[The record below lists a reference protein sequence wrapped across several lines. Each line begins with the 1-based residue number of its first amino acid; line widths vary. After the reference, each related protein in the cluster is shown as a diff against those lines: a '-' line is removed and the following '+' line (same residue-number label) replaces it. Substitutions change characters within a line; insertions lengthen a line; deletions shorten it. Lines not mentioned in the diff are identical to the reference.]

1 MGIIHSY
8 KGVILMLKRKVTVCF
23 SIFLL
28 MLILGWSLEHNIQSK
43 NLVLPPST
51 DGYNVL
57 SAKFTT
63 PVRITTPFLPREY
76 VRIIHR
82 VKD

>member
-1 MGIIHSY
+1 
-8 KGVILMLKRKVTVCF
+8 MLKRKIIICF
-23 SIFLL
+23 SIFTL
-28 MLILGWSLEHNIQSK
+28 MLILGWRMEYNIQSK

-63 PVRITTPFLPREY
+63 PVHITMPFLSREY